1 MDTEAEKTTVADKK
15 AKDRAADRQ
24 SMMLTE
30 SVGKLIMR
38 MSLPTILSFLITS
51 IYNLADTFF
60 VSSLG
65 TNATAA
71 VSVNQSLDMIVMMG
85 GTMLAIGAASYISRL
100 LGAGEKEQAAK
111 VLSTCAFSALAF
123 GSIILLLGKIF
134 IVPLVDLLGATD
146 TCRQYSVDYANYVLY
161 AAPVMSLS
169 FVLNQ
174 SLRSEGAPL
183 YSMVGIGVGGVLN
196 CILDPFF
203 IFDKVEIFGLT
214 LGGLGLEVAGA
225 SIATALSKAISLVIL
240 LVPYV
245 SRRSMLSLSL
255 RKVSYEKKIVTEVT
269 KVGASSLFRNALSIV
284 AGVVLNNIAGG
295 ISDSLLAAI
304 GVSTKIMM
312 FPFGFVL
319 GFGNGFQP
327 VAGFSWGAKNYPRV
341 RASVRFASR
350 AAFFGMAAMGGLIAV
365 FSGPLIGLFTVEDAE
380 MMRLG
385 QLCIILQCIALPIHG
400 WVAIVNM
407 LCGSIGYG
415 FGVTFLAIARQG
427 TCFLPIVFP
436 MAALFKAEGVC
447 SVQAAADV
455 ISLFLAL
462 PVLHKVNRMIDAAEA
477 SHLKELEELNHA

>member
-1 MDTEAEKTTVADKK
+1 MNGDSGEKK
-15 AKDRAADRQ
+15 ARDRSADRQ
-24 SMMLTE
+24 SMMLNS

-85 GTMLAIGAASYISRL
+85 GTMLAVGAASYISRL
-100 LGAGEKEQAAK
+100 LGAGNKDQATK

-123 GSIILLLGKIF
+123 GTVILILGKIF
-134 IVPLVDLLGATD
+134 ITPLVNLLGATD
-146 TCRQYSVDYANYVLY
+146 TCRQYSIDYANYVLY
-161 AAPVMSLS
+161 AAPIMSLS

-174 SLRSEGAPL
+174 SLRSEGSPM
-183 YSMVGIGVGGVLN
+183 YSMVGIGIGGVLN

-203 IFDKVEIFGLT
+203 IFEKVEIFGLT

-225 SIATALSKAISLVIL
+225 SIATAVSKGISLLIL
-240 LVPYV
+240 LIPYV
-245 SRRSMLSLSL
+245 LKHSTLRLTL
-255 RKVSYEKKIVTEVT
+255 RKISYEKDIVTEVV
-269 KVGASSLFRNALSIV
+269 KVGGSSLLRNALSIV

-327 VAGFSWGAKNYPRV
+327 VAGYSWGAKNYERV
-341 RASVRFASR
+341 RASFGFASR
-350 AAFFGMAAMGGLIAV
+350 TAFLGMAAMGLLIGV
-365 FSGPLIGLFTVEDAE
+365 FSRFLIGLFTVEDAE

-385 QLCIILQCIALPIHG
+385 QMCIILQCVALPIHG

-415 FGVTFLAIARQG
+415 FGVTFLAISRQG

-436 MAALFKAEGVC
+436 MAYLFGAEGVC
-447 SVQAAADV
+447 SVQAAADF
-455 ISLFLAL
+455 ITLFLAI
-462 PVLHKVNRMIDAAEA
+462 PVLRKVNRMIDAAEA
-477 SHLKELEELNHA
+477 AHTGELEELSYAEG